1 MFTFDPPKPAKRRSP
16 AQENA
21 WYASTPAT
29 VTTKAG
35 RTEQGWFASSHEL
48 AHGLE
53 IDEVDE
59 ETVRRLF
66 GDKSPL

>member
-1 MFTFDPPKPAKRRSP
+1 MAP
-16 AQENA
+16 
-21 WYASTPAT
+21 
-29 VTTKAG
+29 TKSG
-35 RTEQGWFASSHEL
+35 RAEQGWFASSHDL

>member
-29 VTTKAG
+29 VTKAG